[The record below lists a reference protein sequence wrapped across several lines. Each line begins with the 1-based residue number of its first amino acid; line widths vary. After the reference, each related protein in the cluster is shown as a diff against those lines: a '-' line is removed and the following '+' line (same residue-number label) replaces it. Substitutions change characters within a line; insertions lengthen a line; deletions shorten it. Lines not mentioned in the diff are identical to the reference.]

1 MGVEDAGGGHT
12 SARPS
17 PTIQEVLMPHHV
29 ARRRTVPLR
38 IVAALLCLGVAAV
51 HIVDQG
57 GIPGTKTPGY
67 VQAMYYALELGGVLT
82 AITLLVPRFTARWG
96 FALGIGISP
105 IVGYVLSRS
114 TGLPNYTDDIGN
126 WFEPLGVAGLV
137 VETVLVVA
145 CLGMLGFARRRLDDY
160 RAVVQL

>member
-1 MGVEDAGGGHT
+1 
-12 SARPS
+12 
-17 PTIQEVLMPHHV
+17 MPHHV

-38 IVAALLCLGVAAV
+38 IVAALLCLGVAAI

-67 VQAMYYALELGGVLT
+67 VQTMYYALEIGGALI

-96 FALGIGISP
+96 FALGIGVGP

-114 TGLPNYTDDIGN
+114 TGLPNYSDDIGN
-126 WFEPLGVAGLV
+126 WSEPLGVASLAVEALLV
-137 VETVLVVA
+137 ATCFGA
-145 CLGMLGFARRRLDDY
+145 LGFARRRLDAY